1 MRQILPRV
9 VFLTSLLLSG
19 PALADLFGVSPYQY
33 GLVVNEA
40 LKQVGSDI
48 RLHRN
53 SCMERSS
60 VECRYSSDRI
70 VVLVQGQTNPPQT
83 SRVFIE
89 ADLMQDEAGASPI
102 QMVADCVLMLGATM
116 VVVDPQLPAVR
127 RVQLLS
133 DLITEVLDTGSSENE
148 GVNARYTLVFDEA
161 ASGMLHI
168 TVTPLNSSTGD
179 SLTDLNLRKSRTA
192 GSRQWNHP

>member
-1 MRQILPRV
+1 MRQILPRA
-9 VFLTSLLLSG
+9 VFLTSLLLGG

-33 GLVVNEA
+33 GLLVNEA

-53 SCMERSS
+53 NCMERSS
-60 VECRYSSDRI
+60 VECRFSSDRI
-70 VVLVQGQTNPPQT
+70 VVLVQGQTHPPQT
-83 SRVFIE
+83 SRVVIE

-116 VVVDPQLPAVR
+116 MVVDPQLPAVR

-133 DLITEVLDTGSSENE
+133 DLITEVLDTGWSENE

-161 ASGMLHI
+161 ASGMLNI

-179 SLTDLNLRKSRTA
+179 SLVDLGLRKSGTA
-192 GSRQWNHP
+192 ASRHWSHP

>member
-1 MRQILPRV
+1 MRQILPRA

-19 PALADLFGVSPYQY
+19 PALADLVGVSPYQY
-33 GLVVNEA
+33 GLLVNEA
-40 LKQVGSDI
+40 LKQVGSEI

-53 SCMERSS
+53 NCMERSS
-60 VECRYSSDRI
+60 FECRFSSDRI
-70 VVLVQGQTNPPQT
+70 VVLVQGQIHPPQT
-83 SRVFIE
+83 SRVVIE
-89 ADLMQDEAGASPI
+89 ADLMQDEVGASPI

-161 ASGMLHI
+161 ASGMLSI

-179 SLTDLNLRKSRTA
+179 SLVDRGLRKSGTA
-192 GSRQWNHP
+192 APRHWSHP